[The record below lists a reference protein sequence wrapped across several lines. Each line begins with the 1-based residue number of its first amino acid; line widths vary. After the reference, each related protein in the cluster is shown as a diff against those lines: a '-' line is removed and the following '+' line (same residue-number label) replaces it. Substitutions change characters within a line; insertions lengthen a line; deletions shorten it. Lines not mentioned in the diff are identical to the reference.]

1 DLIKFINSKMIMEK
15 PNWLFYPGAQV
26 IMEQRLLDFVRAG
39 KLIILSREEEIKR
52 ILEISLAKLETD
64 GEIGSITHCHN
75 LMKDVSYTSTERVR
89 FVINTVRDMKLVSKE
104 KVGTQTNG
112 DEDNST
118 KRRKTSER

>member
-15 PNWLFYPGAQV
+15 PNWSFYPGAQV

-39 KLIILSREEEIKR
+39 LNGEET
-52 ILEISLAKLETD
+52 LELPVLDKKKKPIHRTPTIWKVTETV
-64 GEIGSITHCHN
+64 C
-75 LMKDVSYTSTERVR
+75 
-89 FVINTVRDMKLVSKE
+89 RDMKLVSKE